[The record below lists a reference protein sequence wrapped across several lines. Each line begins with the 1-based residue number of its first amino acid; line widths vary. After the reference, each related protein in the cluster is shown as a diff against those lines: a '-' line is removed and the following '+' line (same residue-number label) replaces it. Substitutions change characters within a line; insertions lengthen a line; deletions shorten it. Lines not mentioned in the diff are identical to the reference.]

1 MSRLFVGI
9 THRGP
14 STLRNVSLSE
24 TGEPE
29 VLLREG
35 EASTLTLDYTE
46 WLESGETIS
55 SAPIVAEQVTASIG
69 TISTGATNLVVLL
82 SNPTSYD
89 DGKATITVTTTNGAV
104 RKEVIR
110 VRRPSLYG
118 DEQYYRDYA

>member
-1 MSRLFVGI
+1 M
-9 THRGP
+9 
-14 STLRNVSLSE
+14 
-24 TGEPE
+24 
-29 VLLREG
+29 LLREG

-55 SAPIVAEQVTASIG
+55 SAPVVAEQITASIG
-69 TISTGATNLVVLL
+69 AVLTGDTTVTVSL